1 MKKMNIKHT
10 PLGVQIAMVFTVV
23 VGMIAGAVIVVSLGL
38 KDYEQ
43 DVATMAF
50 GLGYGTIMVI
60 VLYAVSSINTVVEY
74 GEGDIIKCR
83 WAFLKWEIDLSKAV
97 YVIYTIESHYS
108 RGGPRYTFNVEFIF
122 SGEYGEERKCLKVY
136 IDNEMM
142 GRIMQGEKDDIPLMQ
157 LYRYAEERYPDK
169 AAGFEKTE

>member
-1 MKKMNIKHT
+1 MKKMNIRHT
-10 PLGVQIAMVFTVV
+10 PLSVQIAMVLTVL
-23 VGMIAGAVIVVSLGL
+23 VGMIAVVVFIVGLDL

-43 DVATMAF
+43 DIATMVF
-50 GLGYGTIMVI
+50 GFGYFTIMFI
-60 VLYAVSSINTVVEY
+60 VLYAVGSINTVVEY
-74 GEGDIIKCR
+74 GDGDIIKCG

-97 YVIYTIESHYS
+97 YVIYTIEPHYS
-108 RGGPRYTFNVEFIF
+108 RGGSRYTFNVEFIF

-142 GRIMQGEKDDIPLMQ
+142 GRIMQGEKDDIPLMR

-169 AAGFEKTE
+169 AAGFEKQS